1 MNKELRYI
9 LLHARLPHH
18 AKIYYTKC
26 NIRQRAIIDRIRAF
40 EKKGYKHIC
49 HASNDWWIG
58 EYLPSQLIKVSE
70 STFRRDL
77 LHLEKMGL
85 IRRNIWNKPR
95 EAGGKVRIIYTA
107 WGLES
112 YARYFLFR
120 NINPKYNNKEK
131 PDKVIASFFDFER
144 EIQELNQEFCN
155 KNLIF
160 KSL

>member
-1 MNKELRYI
+1 MNKNLRHI

-18 AKIYYTKC
+18 ANMYYTQC
-26 NIRQRAIIDRIRAF
+26 NLRQRAILDRLRGF
-40 EKKGYKHIC
+40 EEKGYKHTC
-49 HASNDWWIG
+49 NASNDWWV
-58 EYLPSQLIKVSE
+58 EKYLPTQLIKVSE

-107 WGLES
+107 WGLQN
-112 YARYFLFR
+112 YARYFLLR
-120 NINPKYNNKEK
+120 NTRYNNKDK
-131 PDKVIASFFDFER
+131 PRKVFADFFDFEK
-144 EIQELNQEFCN
+144 EIQELNQEFVR
-155 KNLIF
+155 KNSFL